1 MKVLNEIIEEMVSR
15 TKTKLLNVAF
25 DRTEF
30 HRKCVAHY
38 TKTVLP
44 QLELFDVHLAG
55 QLISISLERL
65 YPVDENVL
73 QASLVVQY
81 GFGVRVLQIRYD
93 YRTQDLSFL
102 QNEGLTRTTMQ
113 LYKSFS
119 DFEKLSPTQVYD
131 LIAEFVRTIFK
142 TRAAD

>member
-1 MKVLNEIIEEMVSR
+1 MLLDEIIEEIVSR
-15 TKTKLLNVAF
+15 TKTKSLLAAQT
-25 DRTEF
+25 RTEF
-30 HRKCVAHY
+30 HRRCVAHY

-44 QLELFDVHLAG
+44 QLELFEVHLTG
-55 QLISISLERL
+55 QLVSISLERL

-93 YRTQDLSFL
+93 YRSQDMAFL

-113 LYKSFS
+113 PYKAYA
-119 DFEKLSPTQVYD
+119 DFEKLLPTQVYD
-131 LIAEFVRTIFK
+131 LVAEFVRTIFK
-142 TRAAD
+142 TKGGD

>member
-1 MKVLNEIIEEMVSR
+1 
-15 TKTKLLNVAF
+15 
-25 DRTEF
+25 
-30 HRKCVAHY
+30 
-38 TKTVLP
+38 
-44 QLELFDVHLAG
+44 
-55 QLISISLERL
+55 LERL
-65 YPVDENVL
+65 YPLDENVL

-81 GFGVRVLQIRYD
+81 GFGVRVLQMRYD

-113 LYKSFS
+113 PYKSFA

-142 TRAAD
+142 TRNGEVTR

>member
-1 MKVLNEIIEEMVSR
+1 
-15 TKTKLLNVAF
+15 
-25 DRTEF
+25 
-30 HRKCVAHY
+30 VAHY

-44 QLELFDVHLAG
+44 QLELFEVHLTG
-55 QLISISLERL
+55 QLVSISLERL

-93 YRTQDLSFL
+93 YRSQDMAFL

-113 LYKSFS
+113 PYKAYA
-119 DFEKLSPTQVYD
+119 DFEKLLPTQVYD
-131 LIAEFVRTIFK
+131 LVAEFVRTIFK
-142 TRAAD
+142 TKGGD